1 MYTDNSH
8 DLAIKIPYK
17 DIQVHFLITK
27 NTSAVQLAVLRGNYE
42 LASWMCSLLSR
53 SARFVLL
60 RGHRDLLEQ
69 SLLDFLIIKNDE
81 RSY

>member
-17 DIQVHFLITK
+17 DIQLHFLITK

-42 LASWMCSLLSR
+42 LASWMCSLLS
-53 SARFVLL
+53 
-60 RGHRDLLEQ
+60 
-69 SLLDFLIIKNDE
+69 
-81 RSY
+81 